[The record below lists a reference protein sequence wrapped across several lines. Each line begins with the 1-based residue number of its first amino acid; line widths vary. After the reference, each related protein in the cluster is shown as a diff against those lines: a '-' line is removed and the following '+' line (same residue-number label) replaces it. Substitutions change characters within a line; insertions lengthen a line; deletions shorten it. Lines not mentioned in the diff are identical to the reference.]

1 MVDHPTGFLTSSPAE
16 KTGHITSP
24 MANPSS
30 PIDALVGTLLN
41 AGVTHVVG
49 IPDNTSAPLFDALVE
64 CDRPRLIT
72 VTREGEAVAIAAGL
86 WLGGSSPLVVIQ
98 NTGLLEAGDALRGTA
113 VRMAAP
119 IPMVVTGR
127 GYAKTAA
134 AGVSL
139 DDPLTRE
146 VLIRPDVDSV
156 ALLTQP
162 TLEAWGIPH
171 AVCRSRAEAAEAIQG
186 TVRAAEEQERPVALL
201 LIGGMC

>member
-1 MVDHPTGFLTSSPAE
+1 MVDHPTAFLTSSPADR
-16 KTGHITSP
+16 TGHITSP

-30 PIDALVGTLLN
+30 SIDALLGTIRN
-41 AGVTHVVG
+41 VGVTHVVG
-49 IPDNTSAPLFDALVE
+49 IPDNTSAPLFDALME
-64 CDRPRLIT
+64 CDRPSLIT
-72 VTREGEAVAIAAGL
+72 VTREGEAFAIAAGL

-113 VRMAAP
+113 VRMGAP
-119 IPMVVTGR
+119 IPVIVTGR

-134 AGVSL
+134 AGVGL
-139 DDPLTRE
+139 DHPLTRD

-171 AVCRSRAEAAEAIQG
+171 RVCHSRAEASESIRN
-186 TVRAAEEQERPVALL
+186 TVRAAQDQERPVALL
-201 LIGGMC
+201 LIGEMC